1 MTELRDA
8 TIAQALCDAVGYT
21 HAGRELERL
30 LIYLRH
36 PSADTT
42 TRPGSD
48 GTQERTLSYA
58 RYGLVVKLT
67 EQLAGEDTQ
76 LASHPADTWVLSRL
90 DFQLRLPSG
99 LATSAQINSQTR
111 PWQTAAPFGLDPTTE
126 TPFSAKSKL
135 SVDTYPQQFTLK
147 SPSTSPRNAD
157 NRRSH
162 FLADGRVV
170 ELAFSARAPGL
181 DALSVAYMGGAKRW
195 QAIDPN

>member
-36 PSADTT
+36 PSVDNTI
-42 TRPGSD
+42 RPGTD

-90 DFQLRLPSG
+90 DFQLRSPPAS
-99 LATSAQINSQTR
+99 ASAAQINSQSRT
-111 PWQTAAPFGLDPTTE
+111 WQTAAPFGLDSATE
-126 TPFSAKSKL
+126 TPLSAKSKL
-135 SVDTYPQQFTLK
+135 SVDTYPQQFTLN
-147 SPSTSPRNAD
+147 SSRNAG

-195 QAIDPN
+195 QAIDSN